1 MSADASRST
10 STRPVWLIVLAA
22 ASIAGIGMGLRQVMG
37 LYVVPVTE
45 TLGLGREA
53 FALAIAVANI
63 VWGLASPI
71 TGVFSDKYGPSRVI
85 IFGALCTAMGMLLM
99 CWANSE
105 WDLIWSG
112 VFLGLGVA
120 GAGINATVG
129 AVGRAAPPEERT
141 AAIAAVGIGAGMG
154 MLLALPYSHILI
166 GVMGWQA
173 SLIVLA
179 STAMVIL
186 LLVWPLGGSASSS
199 ASGGHSAQVPAQSA
213 MEAIREAI
221 RLPSF
226 WLLNAG
232 FFVCGFHL
240 IFYATHLPPFV
251 ADKGLGP
258 EIGVWGLTAVGVG
271 NLIGTYLAG
280 QWGRRLPKRYGL
292 SLIYFCRGFVFL
304 GFLFLP
310 ITGVT
315 VVALSFILGILWLST
330 IPLTSALVA
339 TFFGPRWMT
348 MLYGFVFLSHQ
359 VGSFF
364 GVWLGGAIYD
374 RMQSYDAMWWI
385 SLGLG
390 LFAALI
396 HLPIVER
403 PVARLVGPQEL
414 QAAGGAQ
421 PRGAMEP

>member
-1 MSADASRST
+1 MNGADVSKAFKVQ
-10 STRPVWLIVLAA
+10 PLWLIVLAA
-22 ASIAGIGMGLRQVMG
+22 ATIAAIGMGLRQVMG
-37 LYVVPVTE
+37 LYVVPVTD

-53 FALAIAVANI
+53 FALAIAVANL
-63 VWGLASPI
+63 VWGFAAPVA
-71 TGVFSDKYGPSRVI
+71 GVVSDKYGAARVI
-85 IFGALCTAMGMLLM
+85 IFGALATAIGLLLM
-99 CWANSE
+99 CWAKTE
-105 WDLIWSG
+105 LDLLWSG
-112 VFLGLGVA
+112 IFMGLGIA

-141 AAIAAVGIGAGMG
+141 AAIAAVGIGAGFG
-154 MLLALPYSHILI
+154 MLLALPYSHLL
-166 GVMGWQA
+166 MQALGWQT

-179 STAMVIL
+179 ATAMVIL
-186 LLVWPLGGSASSS
+186 TLVWPL
-199 ASGGHSAQVPAQSA
+199 SGNSVPQSPHVVPQSA
-213 MEAIREAI
+213 GEAIREAI

-251 ADKGLGP
+251 ADQGLGP

-271 NLIGTYLAG
+271 NLLGTYLAG
-280 QWGRRLPKRYGL
+280 QWGRKLPKRYGL
-292 SLIYFCRGFVFL
+292 SLIYFCRGFIFL

-310 ITGVT
+310 INGIT
-315 VVALSFILGILWLST
+315 VVVLSFLLGILWLST
-330 IPLTSALVA
+330 IPLTSGLVA

-359 VGSFF
+359 IGSFF

-390 LFAALI
+390 LFAALV
-396 HLPIVER
+396 HLPISER
-403 PVARLVGPQEL
+403 PVARLREETTQPAEMPIAVGGLVKP
-414 QAAGGAQ
+414 
-421 PRGAMEP
+421 